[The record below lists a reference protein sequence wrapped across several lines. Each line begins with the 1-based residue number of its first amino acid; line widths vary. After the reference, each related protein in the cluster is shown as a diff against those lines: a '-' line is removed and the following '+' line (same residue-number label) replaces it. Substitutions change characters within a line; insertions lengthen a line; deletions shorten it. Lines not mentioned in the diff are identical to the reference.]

1 MGDYKKEQPVL
12 KTPVRKRRRPMT
24 PGRRPLTRSMQ
35 KTGKF
40 NKEFQLKNSLAN
52 IEEKDEY
59 QRRKL
64 QEKEHELKYNELY
77 EQKMQLDDKLR
88 NMLEIQ
94 KKLNEEIKE
103 KENNFKS
110 EEKLQY
116 QLEEADKKYMDYK
129 KEQEQEMKNLMNE
142 TNQLKKQLKEIV
154 KNNQEYKGIIAE
166 NQFKDAS
173 QMRSKIETKVK
184 NLEEEL
190 NQTKEE
196 NKNLLIKNEQL
207 ETLTKEKL
215 LSKKS
220 KMVATDALLQQKNE
234 ENIQF
239 SDRSALEGKIQEL
252 EIKLEQQLAV
262 NDNSLKDMIKIK
274 KKK

>member
-1 MGDYKKEQPVL
+1 MLEIQKKLNEEIKEKENNFKSEEKLQYQLEEADKKYMDYKKEQPVL

-77 EQKMQLDDKLR
+77 EQKIQLDDKLR

-116 QLEEADKKYMDYK
+116 Q
-129 KEQEQEMKNLMNE
+129 QEQ
-142 TNQLKKQLKEIV
+142 T
-154 KNNQEYKGIIAE
+154 
-166 NQFKDAS
+166 
-173 QMRSKIETKVK
+173 
-184 NLEEEL
+184 
-190 NQTKEE
+190 
-196 NKNLLIKNEQL
+196 
-207 ETLTKEKL
+207 EKL
-215 LSKKS
+215 NYQS
-220 KMVATDALLQQKNE
+220 
-234 ENIQF
+234 
-239 SDRSALEGKIQEL
+239 
-252 EIKLEQQLAV
+252 
-262 NDNSLKDMIKIK
+262 
-274 KKK
+274 